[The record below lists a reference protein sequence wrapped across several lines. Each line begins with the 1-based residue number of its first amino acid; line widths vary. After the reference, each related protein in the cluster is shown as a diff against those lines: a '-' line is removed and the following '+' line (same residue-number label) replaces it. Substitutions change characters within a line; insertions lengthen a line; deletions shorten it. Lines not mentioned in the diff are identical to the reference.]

1 MRTLHILPI
10 LRNFLGET
18 KKNWG
23 VVFLPPEKTKTET
36 SLSIEFWGGPFKM
49 YLGRSLP
56 AEVYEWKR
64 LRRFLNTF
72 I

>member
-49 YLGRSLP
+49 NSDCLVTMYLGRSLP
-56 AEVYEWKR
+56 SEVYE
-64 LRRFLNTF
+64 
-72 I
+72 

>member
-36 SLSIEFWGGPFKM
+36 SLSIEFWGGLFKM

-56 AEVYEWKR
+56 AEVYE
-64 LRRFLNTF
+64 
-72 I
+72 